1 MAAVAFALI
10 VCGVFVGLTRLAVT
24 APFPVVDAVV
34 VGLAFFV
41 LPCLLVSPPA
51 AVLWAVCLYGG
62 WSMGDSARLRRLRL
76 ESMQVPNGVPEDW
89 RGR

>member
-10 VCGVFVGLTRLAVT
+10 ACGVFVGLTRLAVT
-24 APFPVVDAVV
+24 APFPVLDAVV

-51 AVLWAVCLYGG
+51 AVLW
-62 WSMGDSARLRRLRL
+62 RRLQLQGECEHLRWLIPPAATPARPPAGPPHPLRL
-76 ESMQVPNGVPEDW
+76 P
-89 RGR
+89 

>member
-1 MAAVAFALI
+1 MAAVAFAVI
-10 VCGVFVGLTRLAVT
+10 VCAVFVGLTRLAVA
-24 APFPVVDAVV
+24 APFPVLDAVV

-41 LPCLLVSPPA
+41 LPCLLVSAPA
-51 AVLWAVCLYGG
+51 AVLWMLCLYGA

-76 ESMQVPNGVPEDW
+76 ESMQVPDGVPEDW